1 MIPIQQKAYI
11 KNLWGR
17 LLTSTEV
24 ELQLSDLDEA
34 PQLNEVLDQMEQQP
48 AIEMTQDGYCCLRC
62 HNQQSKLFTALPTQA
77 AFNLTDERVYCLNCL
92 QMGRVLQ
99 GDSLYYLQ
107 DQQSYLT
114 NPTPSKLTWQG
125 TLSPE
130 QSRAS
135 KDLIESLED
144 SDRTHMVHAVTGA
157 GKTEMIFPVIDH
169 IIRRNGRVCVASP
182 RIDVCIELKPRLQA
196 AFESVDVTLLYG
208 GSEEGYRYSPIVVST
223 THQLLRFQEA
233 FDLLIVDEVDAFPY
247 VNDASLHFAT
257 QRAVKKPTGKLVY
270 LTATPDQHLTQAV
283 ANNNMTSTI
292 LPARYHR
299 NPLPEPQY
307 YWIGDWRQQIEKR
320 RKRRLYSLLKW
331 FLNLE
336 GVKLVFMPNIRLA
349 ENLFAWLSKAW
360 PELKI
365 AVVHAKD
372 SQRKEKVQAL
382 RDGNYD
388 ALISTTILERGVTF
402 TNCHVCI
409 VGSESQLYSTSALV
423 QMSGRVGRKP
433 NFPTGELI
441 YAHGGK
447 NLAMLEARK
456 QIKEMNQLASE
467 RGLIDGYSSK

>member
-182 RIDVCIELKPRLQA
+182 
-196 AFESVDVTLLYG
+196 ESMC
-208 GSEEGYRYSPIVVST
+208 
-223 THQLLRFQEA
+223 
-233 FDLLIVDEVDAFPY
+233 
-247 VNDASLHFAT
+247 AS
-257 QRAVKKPTGKLVY
+257 
-270 LTATPDQHLTQAV
+270 
-283 ANNNMTSTI
+283 N
-292 LPARYHR
+292 
-299 NPLPEPQY
+299 
-307 YWIGDWRQQIEKR
+307 
-320 RKRRLYSLLKW
+320 
-331 FLNLE
+331 
-336 GVKLVFMPNIRLA
+336 
-349 ENLFAWLSKAW
+349 
-360 PELKI
+360 
-365 AVVHAKD
+365 
-372 SQRKEKVQAL
+372 
-382 RDGNYD
+382 
-388 ALISTTILERGVTF
+388 
-402 TNCHVCI
+402 
-409 VGSESQLYSTSALV
+409 
-423 QMSGRVGRKP
+423 
-433 NFPTGELI
+433 
-441 YAHGGK
+441 
-447 NLAMLEARK
+447 
-456 QIKEMNQLASE
+456 
-467 RGLIDGYSSK
+467 

>member
-48 AIEMTQDGYCCLRC
+48 AIEITQDGYCCRRC
-62 HNQQSKLFTALPTQA
+62 RNQQSKLFTALPTQA
-77 AFNLTDERVYCLNCL
+77 VFNLTDERVYCLNCL

-114 NPTPSKLTWQG
+114 TPTQSKLTWQG

-130 QSRAS
+130 QARAS

-208 GSEEGYRYSPIVVST
+208 GSE
-223 THQLLRFQEA
+223 
-233 FDLLIVDEVDAFPY
+233 
-247 VNDASLHFAT
+247 
-257 QRAVKKPTGKLVY
+257 
-270 LTATPDQHLTQAV
+270 
-283 ANNNMTSTI
+283 
-292 LPARYHR
+292 
-299 NPLPEPQY
+299 
-307 YWIGDWRQQIEKR
+307 
-320 RKRRLYSLLKW
+320 
-331 FLNLE
+331 
-336 GVKLVFMPNIRLA
+336 
-349 ENLFAWLSKAW
+349 
-360 PELKI
+360 
-365 AVVHAKD
+365 
-372 SQRKEKVQAL
+372 
-382 RDGNYD
+382 
-388 ALISTTILERGVTF
+388 
-402 TNCHVCI
+402 
-409 VGSESQLYSTSALV
+409 
-423 QMSGRVGRKP
+423 
-433 NFPTGELI
+433 
-441 YAHGGK
+441 
-447 NLAMLEARK
+447 
-456 QIKEMNQLASE
+456 
-467 RGLIDGYSSK
+467 

>member
-1 MIPIQQKAYI
+1 M
-11 KNLWGR
+11 
-17 LLTSTEV
+17 
-24 ELQLSDLDEA
+24 
-34 PQLNEVLDQMEQQP
+34 
-48 AIEMTQDGYCCLRC
+48 
-62 HNQQSKLFTALPTQA
+62 
-77 AFNLTDERVYCLNCL
+77 
-92 QMGRVLQ
+92 
-99 GDSLYYLQ
+99 
-107 DQQSYLT
+107 
-114 NPTPSKLTWQG
+114 
-125 TLSPE
+125 
-130 QSRAS
+130 
-135 KDLIESLED
+135 
-144 SDRTHMVHAVTGA
+144 
-157 GKTEMIFPVIDH
+157 
-169 IIRRNGRVCVASP
+169 
-182 RIDVCIELKPRLQA
+182 CIELKPRLQA
-196 AFESVDVTLLYG
+196 AFESVDITLLYG

-307 YWIGDWRQQIEKR
+307 YWIGDWREQIEKR